1 MGRHLGDNAIVK
13 IDGVELEFLLGF
25 DLKENVDV
33 VKTTALNDPGQRYLP
48 SKKPGWDGSF
58 TARKDWAATA
68 QAQLRAGT
76 TFTFEAYTEGDGA
89 GKTYISGTAIVQ
101 DWNLSGVGEGTPVDS
116 AFTVMGDG
124 LLNIQ
129 VVA

>member
-1 MGRHLGDNAIVK
+1 MGRHLGDSAIVK
-13 IDGVELEFLLGF
+13 VDGVEMEFLLGF

-33 VKTTALNDPGQRYLP
+33 AKVTALGDTGQRYLP
-48 SKKPGWDGSF
+48 SNKPGWDGSF
-58 TARKDWAATA
+58 TVRKDWAATA

-76 TFTFEAYTEGDGA
+76 TFTFEGYTEGDGT
-89 GKTYISGTAIVQ
+89 GKTYLSGTAIVQ
-101 DWNLSGVGEGTPVDS
+101 DWNLSGVSEGTPVDS

-124 LLNIQ
+124 PLNIQ

>member
-13 IDGVELEFLLGF
+13 VDGVELELFMSF

-33 VKTTALNDPGQRYLP
+33 VKVTALNDTSQRYLA
-48 SKKPGWDGSF
+48 SNKPGWDGSF
-58 TARKDWAATA
+58 TVRKDWAATA

-76 TFTFEAYTEGDGA
+76 TFTFEGYTEGDGT
-89 GKTYISGTAIVQ
+89 GKTYVSGTAIVQ

-116 AFTVMGDG
+116 TFTVMGDG
-124 LLNIQ
+124 PLNIQ